1 MDDALLIVNQLCNVV
16 VDQLIL
22 DSTHHVGVS
31 QYILNQPCSVAIDK
45 PTLDR
50 LPYVVIILTGLVLV
64 TYCV

>member
-22 DSTHHVGVS
+22 DSTHHVDVS

-50 LPYVVIILTGLVLV
+50 LPYAVII
-64 TYCV
+64 